1 MAAPLKPCGTL
12 AAYRRHLR
20 NGESACAECLAA
32 VAADKQRRSDER
44 RAAQAA
50 QVRSVMSIVPDV
62 PSADSHIDELAEAYS
77 TLQWIKD
84 QMNSGVAQGAA
95 ALAKQRM
102 EIVALI
108 KKLESEGKPEVSA
121 LDEIARKRAARLAAS
136 SN

>member
-1 MAAPLKPCGTL
+1 
-12 AAYRRHLR
+12 
-20 NGESACAECLAA
+20 
-32 VAADKQRRSDER
+32 
-44 RAAQAA
+44 
-50 QVRSVMSIVPDV
+50 MSIVPDV